1 MNKLIVY
8 FLIII
13 GLTSCEKEVIEP
25 PKVISIELPNF
36 VKNKVDSTKIGTNK
50 KKKKKNRNFFLKKLD
65 KRKNI

>member
-13 GLTSCEKEVIEP
+13 GLTSCGKEVIEP
-25 PKVISIELPNF
+25 PKAISIELPNF
-36 VKNKVDSTKIGTNK
+36 VKSKIDSTKIGTNK

>member
-25 PKVISIELPNF
+25 PKAISIELPNF
-36 VKNKVDSTKIGTNK
+36 VKSKIDSTKIGTN
-50 KKKKKNRNFFLKKLD
+50 
-65 KRKNI
+65 